1 MEKNRRMTRQKKI
14 ILELLRST
22 NAHPTAEWIYEKAR
36 ERIPEISLGTV
47 YRNLNL
53 LKELGEIMELSFGG
67 AYKCY
72 DGIPTNHYHYRCR
85 VCHRVYDVDMPL
97 VDQLSK
103 LTETGDGHRIE
114 THRLEFSG
122 VCKACLDQEEVLPGE
137 MEREAGVG

>member
-22 NAHPTAEWIYEKAR
+22 NTHPTAEWIYEKAR

-72 DGIPTNHYHYRCR
+72 DGIPVNHYHYRCR
-85 VCHRVYDVDMPL
+85 ICHRVYDVDMPL

-122 VCKACLDQEEVLPGE
+122 VCSACLAAGALD
-137 MEREAGVG
+137 REDAG